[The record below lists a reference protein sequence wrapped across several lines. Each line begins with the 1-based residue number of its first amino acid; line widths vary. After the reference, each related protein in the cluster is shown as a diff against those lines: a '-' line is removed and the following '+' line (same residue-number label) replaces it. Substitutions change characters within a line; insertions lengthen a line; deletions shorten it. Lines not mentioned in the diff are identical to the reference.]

1 MKACVFFMNMFK
13 NQNPDDSLKFP
24 IDKLG
29 EDYRISRNFR
39 LREAQ
44 SRCGSMLVYLHPSTL
59 VLAQILRDRVGGLM
73 VNSWYRSLEHNT
85 KIQGSKESK
94 HTLGMAVDLFPL
106 ECSLSKLIDEANKL
120 DIGGMGIYE
129 NFVHLDTFGEN
140 RRWTQ

>member
-1 MKACVFFMNMFK
+1 
-13 NQNPDDSLKFP
+13 
-24 IDKLG
+24 
-29 EDYRISRNFR
+29 
-39 LREAQ
+39 
-44 SRCGSMLVYLHPSTL
+44 
-59 VLAQILRDRVGGLM
+59 M

-85 KIQGSKESK
+85 KIQGSKKSK

-120 DIGGMGIYE
+120 DVGGMGIYE